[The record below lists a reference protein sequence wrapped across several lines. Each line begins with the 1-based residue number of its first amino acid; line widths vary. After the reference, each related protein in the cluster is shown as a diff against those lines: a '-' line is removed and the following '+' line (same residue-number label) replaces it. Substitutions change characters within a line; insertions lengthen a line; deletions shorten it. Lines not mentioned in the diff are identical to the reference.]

1 MCGRGGASGPGG
13 LNEVQSGSFRLF
25 DRFSEDFRWV
35 ARSDGWRWV
44 CHTVATACDS
54 VCVCVCVC
62 VCVRA
67 RARLC
72 EDCGNAWN

>member
-54 VCVCVCVC
+54 VCVCVCVRAC
-62 VCVRA
+62 A